1 MPAAGSGAP
10 PVLVL
15 ITADPRVSHR
25 AAEALRI
32 ATGVVAGSTP
42 VTLVLAGDA
51 VHLLDDDTDGLVDGD
66 DVARFRDSLRAL
78 GVPFHVEAGAVP
90 ADPAGNATRHPV
102 VPVSREEIGALVRG
116 ARRCLMF

>member
-1 MPAAGSGAP
+1 MPAAGSGAA

-15 ITADPRVSHR
+15 ITADPRLSHR
-25 AAEALRI
+25 ASEAMRI
-32 ATGVVAGSTP
+32 GTGVVATSTP

-51 VHLLDDDTDGLVDGD
+51 VHLLDDDTGGLVDGD
-66 DVARFRDSLRAL
+66 DIARFRDSLRAL
-78 GVPFHVEAGAVP
+78 GVPFHVEADAVP
-90 ADPAGNATRHPV
+90 ADPAWNAGRHPV